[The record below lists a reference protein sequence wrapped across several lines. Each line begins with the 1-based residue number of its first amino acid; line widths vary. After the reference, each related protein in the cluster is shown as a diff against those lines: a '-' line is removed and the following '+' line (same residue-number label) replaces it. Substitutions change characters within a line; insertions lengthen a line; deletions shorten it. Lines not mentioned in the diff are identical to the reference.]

1 MLAPALLIVPLLCAT
16 TPTRVELVFG
26 GDVIPHG
33 EVKKSAAD
41 HARTTADE
49 SGQPV
54 SLNHEGWDHVFGPI
68 AEVLRRADVAMVN
81 LETPVTGDPRNRTAP
96 FIFDAPPA
104 MLHALAAAGV
114 DLVSVANNH
123 AYDQRREGVLST
135 RRSLEAAG
143 LPGSGSGASE
153 AEAWEPVFLERKGMR
168 LGFLSFT
175 RWLNGATNPY
185 HPEGGPHV
193 AFVPYPTRKGSHGP
207 GLSPEATA
215 ELVRAAARRC
225 DALFVSIHWGT
236 EYMHAPHEE
245 DRKLAHALLDAGAI
259 AIIGH
264 HPHVLQPVEAW
275 RTADGRNTLVAYSLG
290 NLIANQ
296 DRQYL
301 FGKQPDTAGVKR
313 DSMLLQLSLVRPSP
327 EARVELSAAAIHPVW
342 IENNHYAARRQRGVP
357 RQIQPVLID
366 TEVQA
371 ISERLVSLTA
381 RLTDALP
388 RKEARELQEER
399 ASLEQRLEQSRRR
412 RETILRVALPPEAA
426 PGTAVLLDPTG
437 GEG

>member
-1 MLAPALLIVPLLCAT
+1 MLAPTLLLLPLLCAT
-16 TPTRVELVFG
+16 TPARVELVFG
-26 GDVIPHG
+26 GDIIPHG
-33 EVKKSAAD
+33 EVKKAAAD
-41 HARTTADE
+41 HARTTRDE
-49 SGQPV
+49 RGQRLT
-54 SLNHEGWDHVFGPI
+54 LNHEGWDHVFGPI
-68 AEVLRRADVAMVN
+68 AQVLRPADVAMVN

-123 AYDQRREGVLST
+123 AYDQRREGVLLT
-135 RRSLEAAG
+135 RKSLEAAG

-175 RWLNGATNPY
+175 RWLNGGTNPS

-193 AFVPYPTRKGSHGP
+193 AFVPYPARKGSYGP
-207 GLSPEATA
+207 GLSTEATA

-225 DALFVSIHWGT
+225 DALFVSIHWGS
-236 EYMHAPHEE
+236 EYTHAPHAE
-245 DRKLAHALLDAGAI
+245 DRALAHALLDAGAL

-275 RTADGRNTLVAYSLG
+275 RTPDGRNTLVAFSLG

-301 FGKQPDTAGVKR
+301 FGTQPDTAGVKR

-327 EARVELSAAAIHPVW
+327 EARVELAAAAVHPVW
-342 IENNHYAARRQRGVP
+342 IENNHYAVRRQHGVP

-371 ISERLVSLTA
+371 ISERLVALAA
-381 RLTDALP
+381 RVTDALP
-388 RKEARELQEER
+388 RKEARALQEER
-399 ASLEQRLEQSRRR
+399 TSLELRLEMSRRR
-412 RETILRVALPPEAA
+412 REHILRITLPPEAA
-426 PGTAVLLDPTG
+426 PGTAVLATPTG